1 MPHAR
6 LLAALL
12 LALTAAPALAADEDL
27 TARFA
32 DLLRRSYPGAKELE
46 VAWVCP
52 TSVEGLYE
60 VGVRQPAL
68 RVIYWLPAKDW
79 VLAGE
84 LLALPE
90 GRSLTSAALDAGKAD
105 HWLHQVARLP
115 LEDAIRIGDGP
126 HKVIEFTDPDCP
138 YCRKAQRFLQGRTD
152 LTRYVFL
159 APLAHPGAAGKVAYI
174 LASDDRGEALESA
187 MDGDLDTQEAQEALA
202 GFSPSPEVKA
212 LAARHLELARTL
224 GINGTPWFHVDGATA
239 VLGANQAAFEE
250 ALALGAEG
258 RRQVAPAAP
267 PPQAAEPEKKAAIVY
282 PREIENCEPCKRL
295 WLANN
300 QKPKKAKKYR
310 AAPKAEGDAAPKA
323 EGEAP
328 GK

>member
-32 DLLRRSYPGAKELE
+32 DLLRRAYPGAKELE
-46 VAWVCP
+46 VAWVRP

-79 VLAGE
+79 IVTGDLV
-84 LLALPE
+84 ALPE
-90 GRSLTSAALDAGKAD
+90 VRSLSRAALDAGKAD
-105 HWLHQVARLP
+105 HWRGQVGKLP
-115 LEDAIRIGDGP
+115 LEAAIRIGDGP
-126 HKVIEFTDPDCP
+126 HQVIEITDPDCP
-138 YCRKAQRFLQGRTD
+138 YCRRAQGFLRERTD

-159 APLAHPGAAGKVAYI
+159 APLAHPGAARKVAYI
-174 LASDDRGEALESA
+174 LQAEDPAAALEDAMDGALDAPEALEGFTPTA
-187 MDGDLDTQEAQEALA
+187 EAEALA
-202 GFSPSPEVKA
+202 ASH
-212 LAARHLELARTL
+212 LRAAQRL
-224 GINGTPWFHVDGATA
+224 GVEGTPWFHVDGATA
-239 VLGANQAAFEE
+239 VAGANQGAFEE
-250 ALALGAEG
+250 ALAVGGPGLPPREA
-258 RRQVAPAAP
+258 AAP
-267 PPQAAEPEKKAAIVY
+267 PPQAEAAPRKSAIVY

-295 WLANN
+295 WLTNN
-300 QKPKKAKKYR
+300 QQPKKAKKYR